1 MQIIKGDI
9 PGLLIFEP
17 SVFYDER
24 GSFME
29 TYNRDVMASLGFH
42 EAFLQ
47 DNESV
52 SAKGVVR
59 ALHFQN
65 PPMAQGKLVRVI
77 QGAVIDV
84 AVDIRKGSPWYGMHQ
99 RVMLSAR
106 NKRMFWLPP
115 GFAHGFAAL
124 EQDTIFSYK
133 CTNVYSKADEGAIRW
148 DDPELGIDW
157 GVEQPIVSSRDLE
170 SPLFHQ
176 HTGTFT
182 YQQV

>member
-1 MQIIKGDI
+1 MIKGDI

-17 SVFYDER
+17 SVYYDER

-29 TYNRDVMASLGFH
+29 TYNRDVMASLGFR
-42 EAFLQ
+42 EQFLQ

-77 QGAVIDV
+77 GGAVIDV
-84 AVDIRKGSPWYGMHQ
+84 AVDIRRGSPWYGMHQ
-99 RVMLSAR
+99 RVVLSAQ

-124 EQDTIFSYK
+124 EEDTVFSYK
-133 CTNVYSKADEGAIRW
+133 CTNVYSKAHEGAIRW

-157 GVEQPIVSSRDLE
+157 GVEVPIVSSRDQV
-170 SPLFHQ
+170 SPPFQQ